1 VISMDSWETIRLRH
15 RNGEKIKPLAR
26 ELGMSPRTVRKYIL
40 QGHPPKRADQMRPS
54 RLDIYRT
61 HIDDLLRSTPKITAV
76 RIGSY
81 LRQNV
86 DHELAVGESALRAYV
101 AARRCIIQPKEAFIR
116 ARYGPGDQA
125 QFDFSPMTVLL
136 AGVETIVQ
144 LFVVRLSY
152 SGRIFARTSIR
163 QDRPSLF
170 AGLLA
175 AFTTFGGLPRC
186 AVFDNASTAVT
197 RALRG
202 RKRTENDEF
211 AAFRGALA
219 LRVEFAAPA
228 KGNEKG
234 GVEGIHGFVEDNFF
248 RPMPAFASLD
258 ELNVALAAFCQADL
272 ARTAAGHQESIG
284 ERFTREAAVLYSLP
298 AVLPRACITYYARI
312 NKFAEVCFE
321 RNWYSVPER
330 YAHRH
335 AQIEVYED
343 RLRIIV
349 DTDAVAE
356 HRRAIG
362 HGQKIL
368 DYKHYLGLLQRKHR
382 AAASA
387 EVLADGRIPA
397 ELRELFEHYCR
408 SDVATAT
415 KKWTQVLAL
424 LADAS
429 AEQLAQTVTRAL
441 ARGTDDPAA
450 IAMLLRQSIDP
461 PERRVLDLRS
471 LPAAARV
478 LAPVVD
484 LTAYATAKLMEGAA

>member
-1 VISMDSWETIRLRH
+1 MKDWENIRR
-15 RNGEKIKPLAR
+15 RYRAGEKIKPLAR
-26 ELGMSPRTVRKYIL
+26 ELGMTPRTVRKYIL
-40 QGHPPKRADQMRPS
+40 QGNPPKRVDQQ
-54 RLDIYRT
+54 RLSSMEPYRT

-86 DHELAVGESALRAYV
+86 DHEISIGPSALRAYV
-101 AARRCIIQPKEAFIR
+101 ASRRCIIQPKEAFIR

-136 AGVETIVQ
+136 GGVETVVQ

-152 SGRIFARTSIR
+152 SGRTFARTSMR
-163 QDRPSLF
+163 EDRPSLF

-175 AFTTFGGLPRC
+175 AFTAFGGLPRS

-197 RALRG
+197 RVLQG
-202 RKRTENDEF
+202 RNRAENDEF
-211 AAFRGALA
+211 AAFRGGLM
-219 LRVEFAAPA
+219 LNVEFAAPA

-248 RPMPAFASLD
+248 RPIPSFASMD
-258 ELNVALAAFCQADL
+258 ELNVALEAFCNADL
-272 ARTAAGHQESIG
+272 ARIAAGQQESIG
-284 ERFTREAAVLYSLP
+284 ERFARESAALYPLP
-298 AVLPRACITYYARI
+298 IVLPRACVTENARI

-321 RNWYSVPER
+321 RNWYSVPTR

-335 AQIEVYED
+335 AFIEVYEEC
-343 RLRIIV
+343 LRIIV
-349 DTDAVAE
+349 DTAVVAE
-356 HRRAIG
+356 HRRALG
-362 HGQKIL
+362 HGERIL
-368 DYKHYLGLLQRKHR
+368 DPRHYLDLLQHKHR

-408 SDVATAT
+408 SDAATAT

-424 LADAS
+424 LADVS

-471 LPAAARV
+471 LPAAAQV